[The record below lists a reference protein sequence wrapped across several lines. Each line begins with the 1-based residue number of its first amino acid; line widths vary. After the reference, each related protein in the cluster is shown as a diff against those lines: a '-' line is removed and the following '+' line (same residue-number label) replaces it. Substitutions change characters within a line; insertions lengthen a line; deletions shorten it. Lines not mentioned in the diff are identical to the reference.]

1 MEEKDFLAA
10 KKRKEMVDVAV
21 KNVTLRL

>member
-1 MEEKDFLAA
+1 MGEKDFLAV